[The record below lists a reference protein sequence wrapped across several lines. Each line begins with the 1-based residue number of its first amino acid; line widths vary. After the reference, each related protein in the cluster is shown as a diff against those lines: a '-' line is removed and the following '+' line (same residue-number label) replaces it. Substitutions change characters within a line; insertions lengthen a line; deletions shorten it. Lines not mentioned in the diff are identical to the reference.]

1 MNVIDRPTA
10 TNYLQEEYQDL
21 ATETAWAS
29 GTITSAYNVVLDQ
42 SLRALGYQESDL
54 ATANVDQAHVIAYLA
69 LCDYYALLRYAKFFA
84 TRMDVSVAPNIS
96 AKHSQVATQVNTLLK
111 NAEKRL
117 MQLGVGP
124 IEQFQSGRF
133 TLDFLEPSV
142 GEF

>member
-42 SLRALGYQESDL
+42 SLRQLGYQETDL
-54 ATANVDQAHVIAYLA
+54 PTANVDQTNVIAYMA
-69 LCDYYALLRYAKFFA
+69 LMDYYALFRYAKFFA
-84 TRMDVSVAPNIS
+84 TRMDVTVAPNIS
-96 AKHSQVATQVNTLLK
+96 AKHSQVASNVNMLLAK
-111 NAEKRL
+111 AEKRL
-117 MQLGVGP
+117 TQLGIGP
-124 IEQFQSGRF
+124 VQQMQAGRYN
-133 TLDFLEPSV
+133 LDFLEPGP

>member
-1 MNVIDRPTA
+1 LT
-10 TNYLQEEYQDL
+10 EEFADL

-29 GTITSAYNVVLDQ
+29 GTISSAYGVVLDQ

-54 ATANVDQAHVIAYLA
+54 ATATVDQAHVVSYLA
-69 LCDYYALLRYAKFFA
+69 LCDYYALSRFAKFFA

-96 AKHSQVATQVNTLLK
+96 AKHSQVATHVNTLLK

-124 IEQFQSGRF
+124 IEQFQTGRF